1 MFQQRNSF
9 EPCKSKDRLH
19 CHHICAVSN
28 CVNIKSIIIAKRIN
42 TGSHPGGVNVTVS
55 KNRPS
60 QSAQWAGR
68 ARRSKSTLHFV
79 HKSGNM
85 TQFVLR
91 FIISISRL
99 AEIPSI
105 LPCRTSAGAGP
116 LWAIT
121 VVFLIPPEILIS
133 SHLLHPRSIPLI
145 FIQIYVSYFA
155 HSSVRYGSK
164 YVWPHF
170 ISGYSIY
177 KKSRSYLL
185 LIPKH
190 LAHKGKSEMRDY
202 LLLIR

>member
-1 MFQQRNSF
+1 MIILFHSMAFATCPFKTIFLSCGDSGPDFFFSMFQQRNSF

-28 CVNIKSIIIAKRIN
+28 YVNIKSIIIAKRIN

-99 AEIPSI
+99 AEIPLI
-105 LPCRTSAGAGP
+105 LPCRCGATLGY
-116 LWAIT
+116 
-121 VVFLIPPEILIS
+121 
-133 SHLLHPRSIPLI
+133 HRSIPNSAKNSHFVSFTSPTVDISHLHPDI
-145 FIQIYVSYFA
+145 FFLFCPFL
-155 HSSVRYGSK
+155 SSLGSK
-164 YVWPHF
+164 YGLASSPA
-170 ISGYSIY
+170 
-177 KKSRSYLL
+177 
-185 LIPKH
+185 IP
-190 LAHKGKSEMRDY
+190 
-202 LLLIR
+202 